1 MVQMVCTPTPM
12 GRPVQGQWCQR
23 RGHTGRGRR
32 GWQRAKARGQLDVG
46 CVTVS
51 KLANL
56 SVPSFLLVEVGD
68 DSISGGTG
76 KSLSH
81 SVNRESMRR
90 SGW

>member
-1 MVQMVCTPTPM
+1 M
-12 GRPVQGQWCQR
+12 
-23 RGHTGRGRR
+23 
-32 GWQRAKARGQLDVG
+32 
-46 CVTVS
+46 TVS